1 MPGEPAGHLPNPI
14 FERDRIAA
22 LKDDTKLG
30 WVTALRAPAIK
41 KLAAGGPLQM
51 SLFDE
56 QDLAEITSPDYP
68 GERLIACR
76 NPFLAADRA
85 RKRQSLL
92 AATEAELAKVAA
104 QVTAGRLKD
113 PDKIGLRADR
123 VVNKHKVA
131 KHFALHI
138 DGSQV
143 TWTRDQ
149 ERIDAEAALDGIYI
163 IRTSVPASEL
173 DAASAVTAYKN
184 LAQVERDFR
193 IIKSDDLDL
202 RPVFHRLGDRIRAHL
217 LICMLACYLTWHL
230 RKAWAPLTYTDEH
243 PPARQNPVTPAR
255 RAADRKA
262 SRRAGDNGQPLHSYQ
277 GLLAHMATLTRNTI
291 RAGAATFDR
300 LSLPTATQQRA
311 FEFLGAPIPLTP
323 CTQNNPARNREPPAL
338 QGVHQSQAT

>member
-1 MPGEPAGHLPNPI
+1 
-14 FERDRIAA
+14 
-22 LKDDTKLG
+22 
-30 WVTALRAPAIK
+30 
-41 KLAAGGPLQM
+41 M

-143 TWTRDQ
+143 TWTRD
-149 ERIDAEAALDGIYI
+149 
-163 IRTSVPASEL
+163 
-173 DAASAVTAYKN
+173 
-184 LAQVERDFR
+184 
-193 IIKSDDLDL
+193 
-202 RPVFHRLGDRIRAHL
+202 
-217 LICMLACYLTWHL
+217 
-230 RKAWAPLTYTDEH
+230 
-243 PPARQNPVTPAR
+243 
-255 RAADRKA
+255 
-262 SRRAGDNGQPLHSYQ
+262 
-277 GLLAHMATLTRNTI
+277 
-291 RAGAATFDR
+291 
-300 LSLPTATQQRA
+300 
-311 FEFLGAPIPLTP
+311 
-323 CTQNNPARNREPPAL
+323 
-338 QGVHQSQAT
+338 